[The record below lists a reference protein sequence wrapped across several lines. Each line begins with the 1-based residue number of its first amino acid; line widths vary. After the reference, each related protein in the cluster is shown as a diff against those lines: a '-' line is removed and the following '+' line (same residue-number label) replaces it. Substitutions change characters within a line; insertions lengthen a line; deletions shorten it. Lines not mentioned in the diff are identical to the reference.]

1 MSLIELIIVIFLTLG
16 LIDKNKLS
24 SILTFL
30 KNDNFNQKR
39 DVIGDVSVN
48 EKWIWLEEE

>member
-30 KNDNFNQKR
+30 KNDNLKQKR
-39 DVIGDVSVN
+39 DVIGDNSIN

>member
-1 MSLIELIIVIFLTLG
+1 MSLIELIIVILLTLG

-30 KNDNFNQKR
+30 KNDNLKQKR
-39 DVIGDVSVN
+39 DVIGDNSVN

>member
-30 KNDNFNQKR
+30 KNDNLKQKR
-39 DVIGDVSVN
+39 DVIGDNTVN

>member
-24 SILTFL
+24 RILTFL
-30 KNDNFNQKR
+30 KNDNLKQKR
-39 DVIGDVSVN
+39 DVIGDNSVN

>member
-24 SILTFL
+24 NILTFL
-30 KNDNFNQKR
+30 KNDNLKQKR
-39 DVIGDVSVN
+39 DVIGDNSVN

>member
-1 MSLIELIIVIFLTLG
+1 MSLIELVIVIFFTLG

-24 SILTFL
+24 SIFTFL
-30 KNDNFNQKR
+30 KNDNLNQKR
-39 DVIGDVSVN
+39 DVIGDTSVN